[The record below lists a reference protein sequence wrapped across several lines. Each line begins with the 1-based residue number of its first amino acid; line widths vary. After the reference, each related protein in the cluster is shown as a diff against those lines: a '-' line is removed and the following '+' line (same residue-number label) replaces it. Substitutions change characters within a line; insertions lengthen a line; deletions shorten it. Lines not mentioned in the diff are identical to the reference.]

1 MKTYMAKA
9 EAIERKWYIVDAAG
23 QPLGRVASKVAAIL
37 RGKHKPIFTPH
48 VDTGDNVIVLNA
60 AKVVLT
66 GKKLDD
72 KFYYRHSGYVGGLKS
87 ISARDMLAN
96 KPEEMMKHAVKGML
110 PHNVLGRKMIK
121 KLHVYA
127 GAEHNNAAQ
136 MPEKLD
142 L

>member
-9 EAIERKWYIVDAAG
+9 EAIERKWYIVDAAE

-48 VDTGDNVIVLNA
+48 VDTGDYVIVLNA
-60 AKVVLT
+60 SKVILT

-87 ISARDMLAN
+87 TSARDMLAN
-96 KPEEMMKHAVKGML
+96 KPEEMLKHAVKGML

-136 MPEKLD
+136 MPEKLE